1 MQGINVLKVLLIG
14 AGGQLGRDIFRTKP
28 DKVEL
33 TTFDK
38 QCLDITNREK
48 TILAIKEKSP
58 DILINTAAY
67 VRVDDA
73 EDKIE
78 EAFRINSAAVK
89 NLVDACNETGST
101 ILHISTDYI
110 FDGQKKPIPYD
121 EYDGANPLNAYGI
134 TKYAGELFVQN
145 YASMFY
151 IARTASLYG
160 KYGAS
165 GKGGNFV
172 FTVLDKLKKS
182 QAMKVVNDIHMSPTC
197 TYDLAQ
203 EIWRLIIEKSPYGL
217 YHITNS
223 GHCTWYEFA
232 KMISSISGIE
242 GKIIP
247 IQHEEYPTKAQRPLW
262 SPLVS
267 VKGINLRRWEEALET
282 FLKEIL

>member
-1 MQGINVLKVLLIG
+1 M
-14 AGGQLGRDIFRTKP
+14 DILRTKP
-28 DKVEL
+28 AMVDL
-33 TTFDK
+33 MLLDK

-48 TILAIKEKSP
+48 TILAIKEKKP

-110 FDGQKKPIPYD
+110 FDGQKMPIPYD

-134 TKYAGELFVQN
+134 TKYAGELFVRN
-145 YASMFY
+145 YALKSY
-151 IARTASLYG
+151 IIRTASLYG
-160 KYGAS
+160 KSGAS

-172 FTVLDKLKKS
+172 FTIWDKLKKG
-182 QAMKVVNDIHMSPTC
+182 QTMKVVNDIYMSPTC
-197 TYDLAQ
+197 TYDLAE
-203 EIWRLIIEKSPYGL
+203 EIWKLTMGNKPYGL

-223 GHCTWYEFA
+223 GHCSWYEFA
-232 KMISSISGIE
+232 QMISSISGIE
-242 GKIIP
+242 GKIMPIP
-247 IQHEEYPTKAQRPLW
+247 HEEYPTKAKRPLW

-267 VKGINLRRWEEALET
+267 AKGIKLRRWEEALET
-282 FLKEIL
+282 FLGEILQGH